1 MCLYTECSGYP
12 LNSTDFLNYKQY
24 MKLYRELAEYYYEIE
39 KVGRKFD
46 EEIDFLGKLFL
57 KYNIK
62 TALDLGCG
70 SGEHVFAL
78 NQNGFNVRGIDISE
92 EMAGIAKKRY
102 PKCDFEI
109 ADLQT
114 YKKEDLVDAI
124 ICMFGTFNY
133 IIKDQEI
140 SDALVNIRESLR
152 PKGLFILEI
161 WNSSPVRKI
170 KRKPIAPVSLSK
182 VGSIMIKRNRGFR
195 VASSPE
201 GNENLVEVNFIY
213 NLNQETVKD
222 RHVMRVFSYSEIQT
236 ILMSIGFDILNNY
249 SNFRMDKFQESAGR
263 MLLIC
268 KRRP

>member
-1 MCLYTECSGYP
+1 
-12 LNSTDFLNYKQY
+12 
-24 MKLYRELAEYYYEIE
+24 MKLYTELAEYYYEIE
-39 KVGRKFD
+39 KVGRKFE
-46 EEIDFLGKLFL
+46 EEIEFLGKLFL
-57 KYNIK
+57 KYNIN
-62 TALDLGCG
+62 TVLDLGCG
-70 SGEHVFAL
+70 SGEHVQAL
-78 NQNGFNVRGIDISE
+78 NQNGFKVRGIDISE
-92 EMAGIAKKRY
+92 SMVEIAKKRY
-102 PKCDFEI
+102 PKCEFEI

-114 YKKEDLVDAI
+114 YKKEDPMDAI

-140 SDALVNIRESLR
+140 SDALINIRESLR

-182 VGSIMIKRNRGFR
+182 VGGVMIKRNRGFR

-201 GNENLVEVNFIY
+201 GIENLVEVNFIF

-222 RHVMRVFSYSEIQT
+222 RHVMRVFSFSEIKT
-236 ILMSIGFDILNNY
+236 ILLSIGFDILNNY
-249 SNFRMDKFQESAGR
+249 SNFRMEKFQETAGR

-268 KRRP
+268 KRRS